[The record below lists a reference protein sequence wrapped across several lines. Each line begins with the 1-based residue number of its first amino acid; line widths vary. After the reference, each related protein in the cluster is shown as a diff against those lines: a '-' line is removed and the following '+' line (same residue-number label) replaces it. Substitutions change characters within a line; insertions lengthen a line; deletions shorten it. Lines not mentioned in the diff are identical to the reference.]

1 MLSTC
6 RSIEMPPKPRR
17 NAVKIKLIES
27 FLQGIPEIAFI
38 PFVISKKPLISGE
51 IKLVS
56 MFKTLNKGDKQVEM
70 ICNKPLAFKIE
81 IIHEKITT
89 KPPIRRIVV
98 ILLIMLFDKI
108 SPRFEKE
115 TFLFSL

>member
-6 RSIEMPPKPRR
+6 KSTEIPPKPRR

-27 FLQGIPEIAFI
+27 FLQGIPEITFI
-38 PFVISKKPLISGE
+38 PFVISKKPLTIGE

-56 MFKTLNKGDKQVEM
+56 IFKMLNKGDKQVES
-70 ICNKPLAFKIE
+70 ICNIPLAFKIE
-81 IIHEKITT
+81 ITHENTTT
-89 KPPIRRIVV
+89 KPPIRRIVEILLV
-98 ILLIMLFDKI
+98 ILFAKI

-115 TFLFSL
+115 TF